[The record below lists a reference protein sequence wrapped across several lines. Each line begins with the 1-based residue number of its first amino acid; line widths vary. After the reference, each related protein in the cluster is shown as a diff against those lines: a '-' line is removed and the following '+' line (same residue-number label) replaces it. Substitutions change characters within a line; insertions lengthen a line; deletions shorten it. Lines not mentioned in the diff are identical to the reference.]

1 MTYAGLKHVLTDSCL
16 FTPAEVHKIVR
27 TVGKYT
33 LGNAVIACSLVGIE
47 LNGDDIDAL
56 FHTIK
61 YKRDNYKYL
70 RKLENADTG
79 QMVSVYSDKNG
90 LLTI

>member
-56 FHTIK
+56 FTTCREPYRRGI
-61 YKRDNYKYL
+61 
-70 RKLENADTG
+70 G
-79 QMVSVYSDKNG
+79 QGFGPGEDG
-90 LLTI
+90 DF